1 MIVREIDNRN
11 EDLALRP
18 SRCGSSFEQITERGV
33 DCILATHV
41 AIRFILPDGRSRYLH
56 GREK

>member
-1 MIVREIDNRN
+1 MIVREI
-11 EDLALRP
+11 
-18 SRCGSSFEQITERGV
+18 QITERGV

-41 AIRFILPDGRSRYLH
+41 AIRLILPDGRSRYLH